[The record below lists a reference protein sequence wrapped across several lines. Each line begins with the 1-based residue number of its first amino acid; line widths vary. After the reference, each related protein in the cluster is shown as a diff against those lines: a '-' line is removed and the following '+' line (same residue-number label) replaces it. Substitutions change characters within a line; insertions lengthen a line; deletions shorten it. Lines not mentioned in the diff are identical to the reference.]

1 MHFSSKNTLLIVGG
15 ALTAAL
21 LAACG
26 GGGSGATTPSPH
38 VAPSSALPTQSTPT
52 SGTRIT
58 FTIPAKSK
66 HAQQRNGSSQ
76 ARAAVAAKRT
86 PKFVSGSTL
95 GMQISVTSGTTTN
108 TVYADTSA
116 SGGNCTTADP
126 NTGAQTCSVI
136 VPTAGATETI
146 AVTTVDQAPTSDTNG
161 YGTGFPGN
169 ANVLG
174 VGSSNVNATIG
185 GITNASVTVM
195 LVVTDYYEAGA
206 SGNSAA
212 LYTDGGYFYPNINN
226 PVTRFVVQAGTA
238 NSWNV
243 ISSEQDADNN
253 YPASYPTTSTLIDV
267 NGSPAPISLTSS
279 STGLTLSTYAGSNT
293 GNPPSTPSGTITIPD
308 TSYFGAYSSLV
319 IGVNYD
325 GMAAPGSTI
334 TYSNGLTALN
344 PYSGVSQAVTAQY
357 VLAPIT
363 VTSGTTAT
371 VTQNQTTTVTVSDWG
386 ATNGLYP
393 KDNLG
398 VVATSG
404 SANCYNTNALP
415 NGIHDVVA
423 TITPGALPTGPPWTQ
438 SFTVTGANTS
448 GPCTFSLVDADSY
461 NAGSSVSSQTISLEV
476 LGN

>member
-1 MHFSSKNTLLIVGG
+1 MHFSPKNTLLIAGG
-15 ALTAAL
+15 FVTAAL

-26 GGGSGATTPSPH
+26 GGGSGATAASPH
-38 VAPSSALPTQSTPT
+38 VSPSAALPTGSTPT

-58 FTIPAKSK
+58 FTIPATTK
-66 HAQQRNGSSQ
+66 HAQQKNGRSQ

-116 SGGNCTTADP
+116 SGGNCTTDT
-126 NTGAQTCSVI
+126 NTGVETCSVI
-136 VPTAGATETI
+136 VPTVGTTETI
-146 AVTTVDQAPTSDTNG
+146 AVTTVDQTPIGDTNG
-161 YGTGFPGN
+161 YGTGFPAN

-174 VGSSNVNATIG
+174 IGSSNLTATLG

-195 LVVTDYYEAGA
+195 LVVTDYAEYGA
-206 SGNSAA
+206 VESSAA
-212 LYTDGGYFYPNINN
+212 IYADGDYFYPNASN

-238 NSWNV
+238 NRWYLLSA
-243 ISSEQDADNN
+243 EADADDNA
-253 YPASYPTTSTLIDV
+253 PASFPTTSTLIDV
-267 NGSPAPISLTSS
+267 NGSPAPLSFTSN
-279 STGLTLSTYAGSNT
+279 STDLTLSTYAGSNVS
-293 GNPPSTPSGTITIPD
+293 NPPSTPSDTITIPD
-308 TSYFGAYSSLV
+308 TSYFGDDGFLY
-319 IGVNYD
+319 IGVNDD
-325 GMAAPGSTI
+325 GLAAPGSTI
-334 TYSNGLTALN
+334 TYSNGLTAIN

-386 ATNGLYP
+386 ATSGLYP
-393 KDNLG
+393 VDNLG

-461 NAGSSVSSQTISLEV
+461 NAGSPVSSQTISLEV
-476 LGN
+476 LGT